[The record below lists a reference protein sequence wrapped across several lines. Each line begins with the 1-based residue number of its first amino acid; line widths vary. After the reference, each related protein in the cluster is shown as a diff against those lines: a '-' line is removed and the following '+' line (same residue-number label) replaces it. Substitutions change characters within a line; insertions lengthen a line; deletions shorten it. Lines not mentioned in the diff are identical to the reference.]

1 MMRYRHLGTRK
12 IETTGAF
19 LIGNASHIASE
30 AWLNSVYPCLSE
42 QETTELETLLD
53 TTIPPEYRY
62 FLQNISN
69 GMNVLV
75 DELCLFGKRNNYIRT
90 SMDATRQPFNLRD
103 ALGWPMLRDS
113 NFENLIG
120 YTIAYITSLGLNS
133 LGGIIAWQLST
144 EKTHWLLFAFYQWIA
159 HMVSI
164 TLVLV
169 SISFVD
175 SIFFTDNSLLLS
187 HDEISDSEM
196 IVVILYMETLIF
208 ACSIL
213 VSSYLA
219 KQIGKCR

>member
-1 MMRYRHLGTRK
+1 MKLADKRYLK
-12 IETTGAF
+12 FET
-19 LIGNASHIASE
+19 IIA
-30 AWLNSVYPCLSE
+30 
-42 QETTELETLLD
+42 
-53 TTIPPEYRY
+53 
-62 FLQNISN
+62 
-69 GMNVLV
+69 
-75 DELCLFGKRNNYIRT
+75 LCSFFPVFV
-90 SMDATRQPFNLRD
+90 MV
-103 ALGWPMLRDS
+103 LGWPMLRDS

-169 SISFVD
+169 STSFVD
-175 SIFFTDNSLLLS
+175 SMFFTDNSLPLS

-196 IVVILYMETLIF
+196 IVVILYMEKLIF
-208 ACSIL
+208 ACPIL

-219 KQIGKCR
+219 KQNWQR

>member
-1 MMRYRHLGTRK
+1 MKLADKRYLK
-12 IETTGAF
+12 FET
-19 LIGNASHIASE
+19 IIA
-30 AWLNSVYPCLSE
+30 
-42 QETTELETLLD
+42 
-53 TTIPPEYRY
+53 
-62 FLQNISN
+62 
-69 GMNVLV
+69 
-75 DELCLFGKRNNYIRT
+75 LCSFFPVFV
-90 SMDATRQPFNLRD
+90 MV
-103 ALGWPMLRDS
+103 LGWPMLRDS

-120 YTIAYITSLGLNS
+120 YAIAYITSLGLNS

-175 SIFFTDNSLLLS
+175 SMFFTDNSLLLS

-208 ACSIL
+208 ACPIL

-219 KQIGKCR
+219 KQNWQR

>member
-1 MMRYRHLGTRK
+1 MKLADKRYLK
-12 IETTGAF
+12 FET
-19 LIGNASHIASE
+19 IIALCSFFP
-30 AWLNSVYPCLSE
+30 VFVMV
-42 QETTELETLLD
+42 LD
-53 TTIPPEYRY
+53 
-62 FLQNISN
+62 
-69 GMNVLV
+69 
-75 DELCLFGKRNNYIRT
+75 
-90 SMDATRQPFNLRD
+90 
-103 ALGWPMLRDS
+103 WPMLRDS

-120 YTIAYITSLGLNS
+120 YAIAYITSLGLNS
-133 LGGIIAWQLST
+133 LGGIITWQLSN

-169 SISFVD
+169 STSFVD
-175 SIFFTDNSLLLS
+175 SMFFTDNSLLLS

-219 KQIGKCR
+219 KQIGKGR

>member
-1 MMRYRHLGTRK
+1 MKLADKRYLK
-12 IETTGAF
+12 FET
-19 LIGNASHIASE
+19 IIA
-30 AWLNSVYPCLSE
+30 
-42 QETTELETLLD
+42 
-53 TTIPPEYRY
+53 
-62 FLQNISN
+62 
-69 GMNVLV
+69 
-75 DELCLFGKRNNYIRT
+75 LCSFFPVFV
-90 SMDATRQPFNLRD
+90 MV
-103 ALGWPMLRDS
+103 LGWPMLRDS

-169 SISFVD
+169 STSFVD
-175 SIFFTDNSLLLS
+175 SMFFTDNSLLLS

-208 ACSIL
+208 ACPIL

-219 KQIGKCR
+219 KQIGKGR

>member
-1 MMRYRHLGTRK
+1 MKLADKRYLK
-12 IETTGAF
+12 FET
-19 LIGNASHIASE
+19 IIA
-30 AWLNSVYPCLSE
+30 
-42 QETTELETLLD
+42 
-53 TTIPPEYRY
+53 
-62 FLQNISN
+62 
-69 GMNVLV
+69 
-75 DELCLFGKRNNYIRT
+75 LCSFFPVFV
-90 SMDATRQPFNLRD
+90 MV
-103 ALGWPMLRDS
+103 LGWPMLRDS

-169 SISFVD
+169 STSFVD
-175 SIFFTDNSLLLS
+175 SMFFTDNSLLLS
-187 HDEISDSEM
+187 HDEMSDSEM

-208 ACSIL
+208 ACPIL

-219 KQIGKCR
+219 KQIGKGR

>member
-1 MMRYRHLGTRK
+1 M
-12 IETTGAF
+12 
-19 LIGNASHIASE
+19 IGNASHIASE

>member
-1 MMRYRHLGTRK
+1 MKLADKRYLK
-12 IETTGAF
+12 FET
-19 LIGNASHIASE
+19 IIALCSFF
-30 AWLNSVYPCLSE
+30 P
-42 QETTELETLLD
+42 
-53 TTIPPEYRY
+53 
-62 FLQNISN
+62 
-69 GMNVLV
+69 VLV
-75 DELCLFGKRNNYIRT
+75 
-90 SMDATRQPFNLRD
+90 MV
-103 ALGWPMLRDS
+103 LGWPMLRDS

-133 LGGIIAWQLST
+133 LGGIITWQLSN

-175 SIFFTDNSLLLS
+175 SMFFTDNSLLLS

-196 IVVILYMETLIF
+196 IVVILYMKTLIF

-219 KQIGKCR
+219 KQIGKGR

>member
-1 MMRYRHLGTRK
+1 MKLADKRYLK
-12 IETTGAF
+12 FET
-19 LIGNASHIASE
+19 IIA
-30 AWLNSVYPCLSE
+30 
-42 QETTELETLLD
+42 
-53 TTIPPEYRY
+53 
-62 FLQNISN
+62 
-69 GMNVLV
+69 
-75 DELCLFGKRNNYIRT
+75 LCSFFPVFV
-90 SMDATRQPFNLRD
+90 MV
-103 ALGWPMLRDS
+103 LGWPMLRDS

-120 YTIAYITSLGLNS
+120 YAIAYITSLGLNS
-133 LGGIIAWQLST
+133 LGGIITWQLSN

-175 SIFFTDNSLLLS
+175 SMFFTDNSLLLS
-187 HDEISDSEM
+187 HDEMSDSEM

-219 KQIGKCR
+219 KQIGKGR

>member
-1 MMRYRHLGTRK
+1 MKLADKRYLK
-12 IETTGAF
+12 FET
-19 LIGNASHIASE
+19 IIA
-30 AWLNSVYPCLSE
+30 
-42 QETTELETLLD
+42 
-53 TTIPPEYRY
+53 
-62 FLQNISN
+62 
-69 GMNVLV
+69 
-75 DELCLFGKRNNYIRT
+75 LCSFFPVFV
-90 SMDATRQPFNLRD
+90 MV
-103 ALGWPMLRDS
+103 LGWPMLRDS

-169 SISFVD
+169 STSFID
-175 SIFFTDNSLLLS
+175 SMFFTDNSLLLS

-208 ACSIL
+208 ACPIL

-219 KQIGKCR
+219 KQNWQR

>member
-175 SIFFTDNSLLLS
+175 SMFFTDNSLLLS

-196 IVVILYMETLIF
+196 IVVIL
-208 ACSIL
+208 
-213 VSSYLA
+213 
-219 KQIGKCR
+219 

>member
-1 MMRYRHLGTRK
+1 MKLADKRYLK
-12 IETTGAF
+12 FET
-19 LIGNASHIASE
+19 IIA
-30 AWLNSVYPCLSE
+30 
-42 QETTELETLLD
+42 
-53 TTIPPEYRY
+53 
-62 FLQNISN
+62 
-69 GMNVLV
+69 
-75 DELCLFGKRNNYIRT
+75 LCSFFPVFV
-90 SMDATRQPFNLRD
+90 MV
-103 ALGWPMLRDS
+103 LGWPMLRDS

-169 SISFVD
+169 STSFVD
-175 SIFFTDNSLLLS
+175 SMFFTDNSLPLS
-187 HDEISDSEM
+187 HDEMSDSEM

-213 VSSYLA
+213 VSSYLT
-219 KQIGKCR
+219 KQIGKGR

>member
-175 SIFFTDNSLLLS
+175 SMFFTDNSLLLS

>member
-1 MMRYRHLGTRK
+1 MKLADKRYLK
-12 IETTGAF
+12 FET
-19 LIGNASHIASE
+19 IIA
-30 AWLNSVYPCLSE
+30 
-42 QETTELETLLD
+42 
-53 TTIPPEYRY
+53 
-62 FLQNISN
+62 
-69 GMNVLV
+69 
-75 DELCLFGKRNNYIRT
+75 LCSFFPVFV
-90 SMDATRQPFNLRD
+90 MV
-103 ALGWPMLRDS
+103 LGWPMLRDS

-169 SISFVD
+169 STSFVD
-175 SIFFTDNSLLLS
+175 SMFFTDNSLLLS

-208 ACSIL
+208 ACPIL

-219 KQIGKCR
+219 KQNWQR

>member
-1 MMRYRHLGTRK
+1 MKLADKRYLK
-12 IETTGAF
+12 FET
-19 LIGNASHIASE
+19 IIALCSFFP
-30 AWLNSVYPCLSE
+30 V
-42 QETTELETLLD
+42 
-53 TTIPPEYRY
+53 
-62 FLQNISN
+62 FV
-69 GMNVLV
+69 MVL
-75 DELCLFGKRNNYIRT
+75 C
-90 SMDATRQPFNLRD
+90 
-103 ALGWPMLRDS
+103 WPMLRDS

-175 SIFFTDNSLLLS
+175 SMFFTDNSLLLS

-196 IVVILYMETLIF
+196 IVVILYMKTLIF

-219 KQIGKCR
+219 KQIGKGR

>member
-1 MMRYRHLGTRK
+1 MKLADKRYLK
-12 IETTGAF
+12 FET
-19 LIGNASHIASE
+19 IIA
-30 AWLNSVYPCLSE
+30 
-42 QETTELETLLD
+42 
-53 TTIPPEYRY
+53 
-62 FLQNISN
+62 
-69 GMNVLV
+69 
-75 DELCLFGKRNNYIRT
+75 LCSFFPVFV
-90 SMDATRQPFNLRD
+90 MV
-103 ALGWPMLRDS
+103 LGWPMLKDS

-169 SISFVD
+169 STSFVD
-175 SIFFTDNSLLLS
+175 SMFFTDNSLLLS

-208 ACSIL
+208 ACPIL

-219 KQIGKCR
+219 KQNWQR

>member
-1 MMRYRHLGTRK
+1 MKLADKRYLK
-12 IETTGAF
+12 FET
-19 LIGNASHIASE
+19 IIA
-30 AWLNSVYPCLSE
+30 
-42 QETTELETLLD
+42 
-53 TTIPPEYRY
+53 
-62 FLQNISN
+62 
-69 GMNVLV
+69 
-75 DELCLFGKRNNYIRT
+75 LCSFFPVFV
-90 SMDATRQPFNLRD
+90 MV
-103 ALGWPMLRDS
+103 LGWPMLRDS

-144 EKTHWLLFAFYQWIA
+144 EKIHWLLFAFYQWIA

-169 SISFVD
+169 STSFVD
-175 SIFFTDNSLLLS
+175 SMFFTDNSLPLS
-187 HDEISDSEM
+187 HDEMSDSEM

-219 KQIGKCR
+219 KQIGKGR

>member
-1 MMRYRHLGTRK
+1 
-12 IETTGAF
+12 
-19 LIGNASHIASE
+19 
-30 AWLNSVYPCLSE
+30 
-42 QETTELETLLD
+42 
-53 TTIPPEYRY
+53 
-62 FLQNISN
+62 
-69 GMNVLV
+69 
-75 DELCLFGKRNNYIRT
+75 
-90 SMDATRQPFNLRD
+90 
-103 ALGWPMLRDS
+103 MLRDS

-120 YTIAYITSLGLNS
+120 YAIAYITSSGLNT
-133 LGGIIAWQLST
+133 LGGIVAWQLSN

-175 SIFFTDNSLLLS
+175 SMFFTDNSLLLS

-219 KQIGKCR
+219 KQIGKGR

>member
-1 MMRYRHLGTRK
+1 MKLADKRYLK
-12 IETTGAF
+12 FET
-19 LIGNASHIASE
+19 IIA
-30 AWLNSVYPCLSE
+30 
-42 QETTELETLLD
+42 
-53 TTIPPEYRY
+53 
-62 FLQNISN
+62 
-69 GMNVLV
+69 
-75 DELCLFGKRNNYIRT
+75 LCSFFPVFV
-90 SMDATRQPFNLRD
+90 MV
-103 ALGWPMLRDS
+103 LGWPMLRDS

-169 SISFVD
+169 STSFVD
-175 SIFFTDNSLLLS
+175 SMFFTDNSLLLS

-196 IVVILYMETLIF
+196 IVVILYMKTLIF
-208 ACSIL
+208 ACPIL

-219 KQIGKCR
+219 KQNWQR

>member
-1 MMRYRHLGTRK
+1 MKLADKRYLK
-12 IETTGAF
+12 FET
-19 LIGNASHIASE
+19 IIA
-30 AWLNSVYPCLSE
+30 
-42 QETTELETLLD
+42 
-53 TTIPPEYRY
+53 
-62 FLQNISN
+62 
-69 GMNVLV
+69 
-75 DELCLFGKRNNYIRT
+75 LCSFFPVFV
-90 SMDATRQPFNLRD
+90 MV
-103 ALGWPMLRDS
+103 LGWPMLRDS

-120 YTIAYITSLGLNS
+120 YAIAYITSLGLNS
-133 LGGIIAWQLST
+133 LGGIITWQLSN

-175 SIFFTDNSLLLS
+175 SMFFTDNSLLLS

-219 KQIGKCR
+219 KQIGKGR